1 MFNPG
6 DIIDGRYEIKA
17 KVGQGGMSYVYRASD
32 LKMGREV
39 AVKVLKEEFSSDAEF
54 VQKFNNEARSAARLS
69 HPNIVAAYDTVDR
82 DDLHYIVMELVEG
95 ITLKNYIARKG
106 KLSNKETIGI
116 AIQAAEG
123 IAEAHRKGI
132 IHRDIKPQNIIIS
145 RDGKV
150 KVADFGIAKAASGDS
165 GSQAVIGSAHYIAPE
180 QARTGEADASSDLY
194 SLGISMYEMIT
205 GKLPYEGENT
215 VDIVMAHI
223 QNVMV
228 PPAVYNHDIYPALS
242 DIITRATRK
251 LPGDRYQTAEEM
263 IEDLKHAAQEPEGR
277 FVKLYDSVGSGS
289 LGTAGET
296 PASAA
301 AEKNADPEE
310 VKTGLSETRTREQ
323 ETGMTD
329 AAPEQAKASD
339 RDLTRTETEE
349 NESRQEP
356 GFSLMHV
363 FENRLIL
370 AGFTLAMIAVIA
382 LAGVIAGKTIVG
394 RQKATQAASAAET
407 ADISETGAAESTSA
421 EGETETADEMDYTL
435 SIQGE
440 QLLPDLSGLSVNE
453 ARAQLA
459 VLQISMDSS
468 NTAYSDDFPEGTV
481 ISQSPVA
488 GEVAA
493 EEMTV
498 FVTVSLGPEANH
510 VLSTL
515 KNLTIED
522 AAQSLQ
528 RVGIGVSASPRMEFS
543 EDVAE
548 NCVIGY
554 EELPANETQETMAPS
569 GDAAGAGTEVKRVI
583 RLIVSRGKAGDFIVM
598 PQLAGLDQQTAE
610 NLIEASGLIIG
621 GRTAINHPEA
631 APGTVVVQSAQAGE
645 FIKKGTPVIIQ
656 ISVPESAGI
665 VDGTVLPPA
674 AAGGTA
680 ETEAGVE
687 NYISGDFYYGS
698 IDNVCTIGAGA
709 EGPGGGQ
716 EVMVAVRLVQRI
728 DESAEY
734 TMIDEPRPVS
744 MGSRIPVTYHNIQ
757 GAYGIDEGEVQVY
770 NVNTGEVYGSYIIE
784 FYPGE

>member
-1 MFNPG
+1 MFNLG

-17 KVGQGGMSYVYRASD
+17 KIGQGGMSYVYRASD

-54 VQKFNNEARSAARLS
+54 VEKFNNEARSAARLS

-165 GSQAVIGSAHYIAPE
+165 GSKAVIGSAHYIAPE

-251 LPGDRYQTAEEM
+251 LPGDRYQSAEEM

-289 LGTAGET
+289 LNTAAASAERSGTAGMTEEAAKT
-296 PASAA
+296 PDASAKSQDPA
-301 AEKNADPEE
+301 VPDTDGDQDESERPVVYIGGSEDPEI
-310 VKTGLSETRTREQ
+310 R
-323 ETGMTD
+323 
-329 AAPEQAKASD
+329 P
-339 RDLTRTETEE
+339 
-349 NESRQEP
+349 EP
-356 GFSLMHV
+356 GFSLLHI
-363 FENRLIL
+363 FENRLML
-370 AGFTLAMIAVIA
+370 AGITLAMIAVIA

-394 RQKATQAASAAET
+394 RQKAAQAVSAAET
-407 ADISETGAAESTSA
+407 ADINETGIPESTSA
-421 EGETETADEMDYTL
+421 AGESETSDEMDYTL

-440 QLLPDLSGLSVNE
+440 QLLPDLKGLDVNE
-453 ARAQLA
+453 ARAELT
-459 VLQISMDSS
+459 VLRISMDSS
-468 NTAYSDDFPEGTV
+468 NTAYSDDYPEGTV
-481 ISQSPVA
+481 ISQSPAA
-488 GEVAA
+488 GEVAV

-554 EELPANETQETMAPS
+554 EELPANETQETMAAS
-569 GDAAGAGTEVKRVI
+569 DGTAAASEIKRVI

-598 PQLAGLDQQTAE
+598 PQLTGLPQQAAE

-656 ISVPESAGI
+656 ISVSESAGI

-674 AAGGTA
+674 SAESTA

-728 DESAEY
+728 DESEEY

-757 GAYGIDEGEVQVY
+757 GAYGVDEGEVQVY